1 MPIGRVNYSQPSRTL
16 ARNLACFRV
25 LEMLYCLPDIRDWR
39 LRICLRPCVAKVR
52 SEGKEEVKEG
62 RKRKPYPKKG

>member
-1 MPIGRVNYSQPSRTL
+1 
-16 ARNLACFRV
+16 
-25 LEMLYCLPDIRDWR
+25 MLYCLPDIRDWR